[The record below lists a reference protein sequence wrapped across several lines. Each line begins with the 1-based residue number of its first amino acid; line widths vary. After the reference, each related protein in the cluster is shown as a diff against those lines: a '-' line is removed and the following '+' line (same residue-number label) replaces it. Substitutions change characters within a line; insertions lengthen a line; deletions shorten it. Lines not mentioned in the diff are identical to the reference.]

1 MVEKKFSISK
11 IKTTKTILKERMNV
25 SLIKAAIFA
34 GILVF
39 FTNYAL
45 WQASPYRQ
53 LERFRSECAVKK
65 CLSENAPESGVYR
78 IRAEGTEAAPL
89 EFVGVIS
96 KNSVENLWLV
106 RIVSLLEKILVAGL
120 IGGILL
126 VLKAG
131 SIPGR
136 IETILMISLIITVGG
151 FGSTLLWC
159 SFPVGISI
167 FTLVATFI
175 SWTVGGL
182 VVARVLKV

>member
-1 MVEKKFSISK
+1 
-11 IKTTKTILKERMNV
+11 MNV

-45 WQASPYRQ
+45 WQASPYREFQ
-53 LERFRSECAVKK
+53 RFRSECAVKK
-65 CLSENAPESGVYR
+65 CLDENAPRSGVYK
-78 IRAEGTEAAPL
+78 IRADGTEATPF

-96 KNSVENLWLV
+96 KNSAENLWFV
-106 RIVSLLEKILVAGL
+106 RIVGLLEKIFVAGL
-120 IGGILL
+120 IGGIML

-136 IETILMISLIITVGG
+136 IETILMISLIITIGG

-159 SFPVGISI
+159 SFPLGLSI
-167 FTLVATFI
+167 FTLVATFV
-175 SWTVGGL
+175 SWTIGGL

>member
-1 MVEKKFSISK
+1 
-11 IKTTKTILKERMNV
+11 MNV

-39 FTNYAL
+39 FSNYVL

-53 LERFRSECAVKK
+53 FERFRSECAVKK
-65 CLSENAPESGVYR
+65 CLNENSPESGVYK
-78 IRAEGTEAAPL
+78 IRADGSEAVPL

-96 KNSVENLWLV
+96 KNSVENLWVV
-106 RIVSLLEKILVAGL
+106 RIVSLLGKIFVAGL
-120 IGGILL
+120 IGGIML

-136 IETILMISLIITVGG
+136 IETILMISLIITIGG

-159 SFPVGISI
+159 SFPLGISI
-167 FTLVATFI
+167 YALAATFI
-175 SWTVGGL
+175 SWTIGGL